1 MSHEV
6 YVDGF
11 PASVTEVE
19 LRHVFAQCGP
29 VLSVQVLT
37 TVEGLS
43 LGIARIRM
51 ASGEGVEQ
59 AIGLL
64 HHATLNGRTLFVF
77 RSYKALANGS
87 AILRTATE

>member
-1 MSHEV
+1 MSQEV

-29 VLSVQVLT
+29 VLSVEILT

-43 LGIARIRM
+43 IGIARIRM
-51 ASGEGVEQ
+51 ASGEDVER

-64 HHATLNGRTLFVF
+64 HHATLNGRTLLVF
-77 RSYKALANGS
+77 RSSTALANGQ
-87 AILRTATE
+87 AIIHTATE